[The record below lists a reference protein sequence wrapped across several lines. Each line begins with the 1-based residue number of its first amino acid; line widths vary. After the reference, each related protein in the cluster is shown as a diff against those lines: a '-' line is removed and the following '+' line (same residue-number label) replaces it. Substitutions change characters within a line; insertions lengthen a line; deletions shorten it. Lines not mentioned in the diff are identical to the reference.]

1 MDREPRDRQYISPTR
16 VDRSIKR
23 EDITMQVEFVSKLM
37 ADNIDQEA
45 LIQILSEKIKEQ
57 QNQIEL
63 LQKQVDRLKEII
75 EKSID
80 MNNALARL

>member
-16 VDRSIKR
+16 VDRGIKG